1 MSATNKPGGAHVE
14 QQIMMM
20 LADSGRCIDFWD
32 IEVQLRSQGYSA
44 DDARRAMADATTRR
58 TLNDR
63 CHKARMHASRMW
75 PPANRR

>member
-1 MSATNKPGGAHVE
+1 MSAANRPGGAHAE
-14 QQIMMM
+14 QQAMMM

-63 CHKARMHASRMW
+63 CHKARMHASRVRL
-75 PPANRR
+75 PASRG